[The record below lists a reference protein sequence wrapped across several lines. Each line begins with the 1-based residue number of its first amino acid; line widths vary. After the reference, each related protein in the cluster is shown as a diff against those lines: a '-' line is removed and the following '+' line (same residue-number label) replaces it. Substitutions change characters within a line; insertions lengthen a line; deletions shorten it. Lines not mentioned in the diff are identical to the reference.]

1 MTRYGML
8 GSWESASNATNSVTV
23 WPNQYDSS
31 TYRWYPLQPC
41 ACHTKVVAEKVS
53 LTLDEIDQLRAAA
66 KADPNLRAALN
77 KLARL
82 IDIEVSF

>member
-1 MTRYGML
+1 MTQYEVVGAWNTNV
-8 GSWESASNATNSVTV
+8 GSSALTV
-23 WPNQYDSS
+23 WPSQQYDRVH
-31 TYRWYPLQPC
+31 YYWYPC
-41 ACHTKVVAEKVS
+41 TCHTKIVAEKVS

-77 KLARL
+77 KMARL